1 MTADCKIR
9 LCADI
14 FIDVKV
20 VNSVKKKKKKSKRDS
35 ALFPFVPVV
44 CRGCLRQSAVPNS
57 ELAVLTAARLELSG
71 GEIGSGPGNVA
82 VPNGT
87 GLEGGTVK

>member
-1 MTADCKIR
+1 MTT
-9 LCADI
+9 
-14 FIDVKV
+14 
-20 VNSVKKKKKKSKRDS
+20 
-35 ALFPFVPVV
+35 
-44 CRGCLRQSAVPNS
+44 NS